1 MENVKNFYVDEKKS
15 FEIGGNTTTL
25 IGGPCSIEGWEMC
38 DEVAGTVKKI
48 CDELNINYIFKG
60 SFDKANRSNV
70 HAGRGVGLK
79 KGLQILNDIKEKY
92 NIPVTTDVHETYQCE
107 EVAQVADVLQIPAYL
122 CRQTDLIIA
131 AAKTGKV
138 VNVKK
143 GQFMAPFNMDNVVE
157 KIQSAGNEK
166 IILCERGTF
175 FGYNR
180 LVVDLQGLLDM
191 RRLGYPVFLDA
202 THAVQY
208 PGSGKE
214 FTSGNREFVPY
225 LINAGLAVGIDG
237 IFAEI
242 HPDPDNAISD
252 GPSQLKLDSVE
263 KILRAAK
270 KYDDLTRSL

>member
-1 MENVKNFYVDEKKS
+1 MEQVKSFYVDEKKS
-15 FEIGGNTTTL
+15 FVIGGNKTTL

-48 CDELNINYIFKG
+48 CDELNINYVFKG
-60 SFDKANRSNV
+60 SFDKANRSNLY
-70 HAGRGVGLK
+70 AGRGVGLE

-92 NIPVTTDVHETYQCE
+92 NIPVTTDVHEAWQCE
-107 EVAQVADVLQIPAYL
+107 KVAQVVDVLQIPAYL

-131 AAKTGKV
+131 ASKTGKP

-143 GQFMAPFNMDNVVE
+143 GQFMAPYNMDNVID
-157 KIQSAGNEK
+157 KIKSTGNEK

-225 LINAGLAVGIDG
+225 LINAGFAVGVDG
-237 IFAEI
+237 IFTEI

-252 GPSQLKLDSVE
+252 GPSQLKLDSVA
-263 KILRAAK
+263 KILRDAK